1 MSWVSEHIYDIFAI
15 IGMVVATCAAIA
27 ALTPTPMDDLALRK
41 VRRVI
46 DFIGMNF
53 LNAENSSRTGRFRR

>member
-1 MSWVSEHIYDIFAI
+1 MNWISEHLVEVLGIVS
-15 IGMVVATCAAIA
+15 MVIATCAAIA
-27 ALTPTPMDDLALRK
+27 ALTPTPKDDLALRK

-53 LNAENSSRTGRFRR
+53 LHASNSRIGPTFRR